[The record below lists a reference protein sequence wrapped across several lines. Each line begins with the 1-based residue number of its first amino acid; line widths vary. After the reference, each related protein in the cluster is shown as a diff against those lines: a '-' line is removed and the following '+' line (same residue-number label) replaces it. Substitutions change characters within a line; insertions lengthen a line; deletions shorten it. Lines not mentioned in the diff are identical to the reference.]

1 MKIDLVRWEHCA
13 RVGLDLSYYTGGA
26 MLGVKN
32 CVSHLYLVPNTSSP
46 PLPPLTTI
54 AIGIGHLDITFYH
67 LLLKRDEINILHL
80 VLFMKVPLDWMAV
93 VSCNNKILLLLTSN
107 LITIQYYSGLNQSLH
122 HSLAQ
127 IIAVSKCNC
136 ITVLV

>member
-54 AIGIGHLDITFYH
+54 AISDTW
-67 LLLKRDEINILHL
+67 ILPFTTRNF
-80 VLFMKVPLDWMAV
+80 VEK
-93 VSCNNKILLLLTSN
+93 
-107 LITIQYYSGLNQSLH
+107 G
-122 HSLAQ
+122 
-127 IIAVSKCNC
+127 
-136 ITVLV
+136 